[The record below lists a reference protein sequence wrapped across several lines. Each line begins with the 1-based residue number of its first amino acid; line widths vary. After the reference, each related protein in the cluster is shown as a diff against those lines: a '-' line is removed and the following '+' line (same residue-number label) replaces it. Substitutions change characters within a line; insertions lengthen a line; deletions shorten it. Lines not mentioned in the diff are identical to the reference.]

1 MGNKSRI
8 GLILGPLLFLGVMLF
23 VDGGGMGT
31 PARDTLAIICWVACW
46 WITEAIPIPVT
57 SLMPVMLFPLMQI
70 APIQEFAASY
80 GHRLMFLFIGGF
92 IIALAMERW
101 NLHKRIALTI
111 ILKVGTN
118 ARRIILGFILATG
131 FLSMWI
137 ANTATTMMMVPICMA
152 LVQQFRV
159 ITGETNGE
167 NHAKIF
173 GKALILGVAYSA
185 SIGGMATLVGTPTT
199 LIFAG
204 FVNDTYGIEIP
215 FGQWLKYGLPI
226 SLILILVCWLAL
238 TYWAFSFSKIKI
250 SGGKA
255 LIANQLKQLGPIS
268 HEEKWVLAVFSLV
281 AFAWISRGYLLNRLL
296 PGLDDNIIAMIG
308 AAVLFIIPAREKGGA
323 LMDWQTAVRLPWG
336 ILLLFGGAFSIAKAV
351 DVSGLGKWL
360 VDQLAL
366 LEQVDFLL
374 ILFILVAFI
383 NFLTEITQN
392 MATCTLILPVLAA
405 LAPVLDVH
413 PFGMMAAACIA
424 SSCAFMLPFATAPN
438 AIVFGTGLFE
448 MKDMIRAG
456 IWLNLASI
464 ILITIF
470 SYWVLPEFWD
480 INLLQFPANGL
491 FSIFVD

>member
-8 GLILGPLLFLGVMLF
+8 GLILGPLLFLGVILF
-23 VDGGGMGT
+23 VDGAEMGI
-31 PARDTLAIICWVACW
+31 PARNTLAIICWVACW

-57 SLMPVMLFPLMQI
+57 SLMPVILFPLMQI
-70 APIQEFAASY
+70 APIQDFGASY

-111 ILKVGTN
+111 ILNIGTN

-159 ITGETNGE
+159 IMDKRQEGSQAN
-167 NHAKIF
+167 IF
-173 GKALILGVAYSA
+173 GKALILGIAYAA

-204 FVNDTYGIEIP
+204 FVSDTYGIEIP
-215 FGQWLKYGLPI
+215 FDQWLVYGLPI
-226 SLILILVCWLAL
+226 STLLLLTCWLAL
-238 TYWAFSFSKIKI
+238 TYWAFPFSEIKI
-250 SGGKA
+250 SGGRET
-255 LIANQLKQLGPIS
+255 IEGQLRKLGPIS
-268 HEEKWVLAVFSLV
+268 TEEKWVLGVFSMV
-281 AFAWISRGYLLNRLL
+281 AFAWISRGYLLNKWL
-296 PGLDDNIIAMIG
+296 PGLDDNIIALVG
-308 AAVLFIIPAREKGGA
+308 AAFLFIIPSRKKEGA
-323 LMDWQTAVRLPWG
+323 LMDWKTAVRLPWG

-360 VDQLAL
+360 VDQLTL
-366 LEQVDFLL
+366 LEGVDFLL
-374 ILFILVAFI
+374 VLFILVAFI

-405 LAPVLDVH
+405 LAPVLNVH

-438 AIVFGTGLFE
+438 AIVFGTGLIE

-456 IWLNLASI
+456 VWLNLVSI
-464 ILITIF
+464 VLITVF
-470 SYWVLPEFWD
+470 SYWLLPAFWNL
-480 INLLQFPANGL
+480 NLLQYPTGSL
-491 FSIFVD
+491 FSFFVY